1 MWRSLIASIWPWGRE
16 RIAEEKRA
24 DELFKAQV
32 KEAFLS
38 QQDLLEAVAQMKKTR
53 EDQEA
58 VSVHFRRDMQ
68 HSRPSIP

>member
-1 MWRSLIASIWPWGRE
+1 MWRSLIANIWPWGRE

-24 DELFKAQV
+24 DALFKAQI

-38 QQDLLEAVAQMKKTR
+38 QQDLLDAVTQMKKVR

-58 VSVHFRRDMQ
+58 ESVSFRREMQ
-68 HSRPSIP
+68 HSRPSLT